1 MSIIDELNRLK
12 PGERLVYLVN
22 DTGWSGRFEH
32 RELFNW
38 CQDAQ
43 KKGTYDFV
51 QRKIDVPRYAPGL
64 FEYIAI
70 KKAVPKPSIWRIE

>member
-51 QRKIDVPRYAPGL
+51 QRKIAVPRHAPGL

-70 KKAVPKPSIWRIE
+70 KKAVPKPSIWRNE